1 MVAVATCP
9 GGIQAIINRDSTSQV
24 GRGETVLPKRRL
36 YQTVGRKFLAFLI
49 GGVCVLVS
57 KGSKDGQLDKESS
70 EVLIHLGSILP
81 FLTTLPKDDYEY
93 RGSGKSVD
101 DKRCIV
107 FWYRNKDAKFRAI
120 FNDLTVS
127 DVDEKDVR

>member
-1 MVAVATCP
+1 MPHANKFPNSITNWGEFAV
-9 GGIQAIINRDSTSQV
+9 
-24 GRGETVLPKRRL
+24 
-36 YQTVGRKFLAFLI
+36 LI
-49 GGVCVLVS
+49 S
-57 KGSKDGQLDKESS
+57 KGSKDGKFDKETMD
-70 EVLIHLGSILP
+70 VLGHLGSILP

-93 RGSGKSVD
+93 LGSGKSVD

-127 DVDEKDVR
+127 DVEEKDVR